1 MIPNLISVF
10 KMKTVTNGNS
20 SYLLSAWSVSDTMG
34 NALLV
39 LSHLTYTIARAFT
52 CKQWYD

>member
-52 CKQWYD
+52 YRPWYD